1 LLKKIIYFYIF
12 IFSQYTTFLILI
24 KYRENPR
31 LQVVFIKKG
40 INVYVERFNRTVRY
54 EWLSQYYWKDLE
66 EVQLFATK
74 WMWSYNHERPNMAL
88 GGFTPKQHLAMA
100 A

>member
-1 LLKKIIYFYIF
+1 MKLSYFFPSKEVLIAQKNNIFLYFYIF

-40 INVYVERFNRTVRY
+40 IN
-54 EWLSQYYWKDLE
+54 
-66 EVQLFATK
+66 
-74 WMWSYNHERPNMAL
+74 AL
-88 GGFTPKQHLAMA
+88 I
-100 A
+100 